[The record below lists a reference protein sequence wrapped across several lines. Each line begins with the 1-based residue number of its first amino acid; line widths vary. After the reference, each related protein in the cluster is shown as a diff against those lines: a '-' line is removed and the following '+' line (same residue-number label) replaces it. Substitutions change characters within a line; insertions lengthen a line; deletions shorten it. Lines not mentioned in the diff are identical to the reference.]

1 MTQPKKAPFATL
13 VEGWDDVVAGIYSKL
28 PETLRRKVRLE
39 EGRLH
44 FTVRGVGAAM
54 RHIGADTKFLG
65 CNISPATRQ
74 LLMQPGYDNEHRLI
88 PGRDYELVVY
98 CAEEIATWSD
108 RTAANIRNLATT
120 EFGDSADTA
129 PEAEFVFLI
138 RKAFTDAELRMLGL
152 EYMAVLH
159 SKIEG
164 DVTTNQL
171 LSRQKGGDPWVQPW
185 VIGPNVP
192 WEGRAGFAFPL
203 L

>member
-1 MTQPKKAPFATL
+1 MTQSKRASLPTL
-13 VEGWDDVVAGIYSKL
+13 AEGWDDVVLDIYAGL
-28 PETLRRKVRLE
+28 PENVRRKVRLE
-39 EGRLH
+39 QGRIH
-44 FTVRGVGAAM
+44 FTVKGVGATTYN
-54 RHIGADTKFLG
+54 IGSNTKFLG
-65 CNISPATRQ
+65 CNISPGTRDV
-74 LLMQPGYDNEHRLI
+74 LMQPGYDEEHVLM
-88 PGRDYELVVY
+88 PGADYEMVIY
-98 CAEEIATWSD
+98 YGEQIALWSD
-108 RTAANIRNLATT
+108 RTAANIRNLVTT
-120 EFGDSADTA
+120 EFGDSVNVA
-129 PEAEFVFLI
+129 PEAEFVFLV

-164 DVTTNQL
+164 DDTSNQL